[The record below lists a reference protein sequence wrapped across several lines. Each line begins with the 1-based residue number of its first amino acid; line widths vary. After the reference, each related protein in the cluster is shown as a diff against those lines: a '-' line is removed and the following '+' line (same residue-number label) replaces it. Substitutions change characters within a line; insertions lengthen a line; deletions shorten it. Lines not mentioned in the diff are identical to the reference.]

1 MTTHAQPAPNPA
13 AQEPAH
19 GARQDVAHPLPVRV
33 LIIVYVVLLIFTVLT
48 VAVTYVDLG
57 SINIVVALAI
67 AVIKA
72 ALVVLYFM
80 HLRYDGSYYAVILIT
95 ALMFVSLFIGISL
108 LDTNQYQATMTPP
121 GAIVAPH

>member
-1 MTTHAQPAPNPA
+1 MTTHAQQPSVPN

-19 GARQDVAHPLPVRV
+19 GAGHDIAHPLPVRV
-33 LIIVYVVLLIFTVLT
+33 LLTVYVVLLIFTVLT

-57 SINIVVALAI
+57 SINIWVALLI

-80 HLRYDGSYYAVILIT
+80 HLRYDGSYYAVVLVT
-95 ALMFVSLFIGISL
+95 ALLFVSLFIGISL
-108 LDTNQYQATMTPP
+108 LDTNQYQSTMTPP
-121 GAIVAPH
+121 GAVTAPQ